1 MKTNAQQP
9 WWLRAWERRLARP
22 APTAGRIAL
31 ERAAMYALHFAASF
45 VLVRLSLL
53 EAVLSPGPGG
63 RLALVAALG
72 FFALRLFVLLLA
84 PGWFLARLWLLL
96 TREPPEHRW

>member
-1 MKTNAQQP
+1 MKTP
-9 WWLRAWERRLARP
+9 SRKLWWQKAFERRLARP
-22 APTAGRIAL
+22 APTLGRIAL
-31 ERAAMYALHFAASF
+31 ELAVVYALHFAASF
-45 VLVRLSLL
+45 ALARLSLL
-53 EAVLSPGPGG
+53 EAVLTPGPGG

-96 TREPPEHRW
+96 TRERPESR